1 MNRSV
6 LSYFMIVIVLCIC
19 IFTLSGCSGDEVI
32 ENEYGK
38 YVGEVKDGVPHGHGT
53 LTDLIGG
60 KYEGEF
66 KNGLPNGHGTM
77 TAPDG
82 HAYEGEVRDGKRHG
96 QGTLYSPDGDILQ
109 EGRWENGE
117 YVGE

>member
-1 MNRSV
+1 MNRLVLRFFLVAIV
-6 LSYFMIVIVLCIC
+6 LSVCVFCL
-19 IFTLSGCSGDEVI
+19 LGCSGDEVI

-38 YVGEVKDGVPHGHGT
+38 YVGEVKDGVPHGYGT

-66 KNGLPNGHGTM
+66 KNGLPNGHGKM

-96 QGTLYSPDGDILQ
+96 EGILYSPDGDILQ

-117 YVGE
+117 YLGE